1 VRPACNAELW
11 GCNRRTGM
19 AVHLT
24 RALLADPDI
33 LILSDPVVH
42 HNPDEVRSGSSLPR
56 PPSASLGLP
65 RPPSASLGLP
75 RPPSASL
82 CLSHARTRMRA
93 QGTRH
98 RVTES
103 WGRNDP
109 SDRLDGSHEGLQGEA
124 GRRGQ

>member
-1 VRPACNAELW
+1 
-11 GCNRRTGM
+11 M

-42 HNPDEVRSGSSLPR
+42 HTPDEVRSGSSLPR
-56 PPSASLGLP
+56 PPSAGLPRTAPSAGP
-65 RPPSASLGLP
+65 RPPSRA
-75 RPPSASL
+75 
-82 CLSHARTRMRA
+82 HARMRV

-103 WGRNDP
+103 LGRNDP
-109 SDRLDGSHEGLQGEA
+109 SKD
-124 GRRGQ
+124 

>member
-1 VRPACNAELW
+1 
-11 GCNRRTGM
+11 M

-56 PPSASLGLP
+56 PPSASL
-65 RPPSASLGLP
+65 
-75 RPPSASL
+75 
-82 CLSHARTRMRA
+82 CLAHAHARMHA
-93 QGTRH
+93 QGQQGTRH

-109 SDRLDGSHEGLQGEA
+109 SDR
-124 GRRGQ
+124 R

>member
-1 VRPACNAELW
+1 MRRACNAELW

-24 RALLADPDI
+24 RALLTDPDI

-42 HNPDEVRSGSSLPR
+42 HTPDEVRSGSL
-56 PPSASLGLP
+56 
-65 RPPSASLGLP
+65 LP

-82 CLSHARTRMRA
+82 CLAHAHARMHA

-103 WGRNDP
+103 WGPNDP
-109 SDRLDGSHEGLQGEA
+109 SDRLDGSHEGHLQGEA
-124 GRRGQ
+124 GRRGL